1 MLFLLQPRHIKT
13 QKTYYL
19 IKGDIAD
26 TKIKDNV
33 ISYVSCDQVIHH
45 TENPLQT
52 MQELTRILQKGQELA
67 TYVYAKKAVPRE
79 LLDEYFRE
87 KTKRDFAG

>member
-1 MLFLLQPRHIKT
+1 
-13 QKTYYL
+13 
-19 IKGDIAD
+19 
-26 TKIKDNV
+26 
-33 ISYVSCDQVIHH
+33 
-45 TENPLQT
+45 

-87 KTKRDFAG
+87 KTKEISPDDMWEMSEQLTLLGRRLSDLNIEIEVPDIPLLEIKGGKK